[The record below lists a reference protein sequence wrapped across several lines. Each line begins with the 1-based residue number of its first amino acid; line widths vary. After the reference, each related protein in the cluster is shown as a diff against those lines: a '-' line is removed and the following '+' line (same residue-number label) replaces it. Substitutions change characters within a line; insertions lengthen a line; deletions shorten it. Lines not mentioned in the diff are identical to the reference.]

1 MTIGQDVKLRFS
13 GGIAMNNKSFSRLC
27 IVLSL
32 IFCFPV
38 MAQLND
44 RFEVV
49 STRNIGKPTRLTPAI
64 DRKDQNENPELLLSL
79 GKYHEAADAY
89 GNQIDRFHAESNQ
102 QGLDMAC
109 SGLIRA
115 LYLSHAIDSDPNRV
129 ALCRN
134 EITDPLLSRADR
146 EPMFIT
152 YPAFDPPVGWLK
164 TAEPGFPYKVSVEF
178 DIDESGKAHNFVFD
192 AKESY
197 YLKFPVI
204 DALKNS
210 RYLPAMQDGKPV
222 KRSKNVVE
230 VTFCLDRGVNCGDG

>member
-1 MTIGQDVKLRFS
+1 MKKNT
-13 GGIAMNNKSFSRLC
+13 
-27 IVLSL
+27 VLAFYTVL
-32 IFCFPV
+32 LLMCTFPV
-38 MAQLND
+38 LAQLRD
-44 RFEVV
+44 SFEVV
-49 STRNIGKPTRLTPAI
+49 SSRSIGKPTRLTPAV
-64 DRKDQNENPELLLSL
+64 DRKDQIENPELLLSL

-89 GNQIDRFHAESNQ
+89 GNQIDQYHAESNQ
-102 QGLDMAC
+102 KGLDMAC

-115 LYLSHAIDSDPNRV
+115 LYLSHAIDSNSNRF
-129 ALCRN
+129 ALCRK

-152 YPAFDPPVGWLK
+152 YPAFNPPVGWLK

-178 DIDESGKAHNFVFD
+178 EIDEFGKAHNFVFD
-192 AKESY
+192 ANESY

-210 RYLPAMQDGKPV
+210 RYLPAMQDGKPI

-230 VTFCLDRGVNCGDG
+230 VTFCLDRDVNCGD

>member
-1 MTIGQDVKLRFS
+1 MVK
-13 GGIAMNNKSFSRLC
+13 NKTVSAFW
-27 IVLSL
+27 IVLL
-32 IFCFPV
+32 LMFCCPV
-38 MAQLND
+38 MAQLHD

-49 STRNIGKPTRLTPAI
+49 SSRNIGKPTRLTPAI
-64 DRKDQNENPELLLSL
+64 DRKDQIENPELLLSL

-115 LYLSHAIDSDPNRV
+115 LYLSHAIDSDPNRI

-134 EITDPLLSRADR
+134 EITDPLLSKADR

-178 DIDESGKAHNFVFD
+178 DIDASGKAQNFVFD
-192 AKESY
+192 ANESY

-204 DALKNS
+204 DALKKS

-230 VTFCLDRGVNCGDG
+230 VTFCLDRGVNCDDG